1 MGAHRGRPSRGRRLY
16 RTADDHYAVVGA
28 ATAVPPPS
36 RLRVLLS
43 AAFAGLHV
51 AAERGRGGGEKGAVL
66 GVTVGRGEG
75 SAGGGGG
82 GSGSDSS
89 GDDGGS
95 YPPPSVGLLSGGRP
109 RVMVALAGLLFLF
122 LEARHYALVPSVVA
136 QLTSGQVAAVGGV
149 ASGHAFRLAAPAELS
164 TWVHG
169 GGRAAAVPSVP
180 VGGGVARG
188 GREGGTEATAAP
200 AAVDGADGVAGGDGV
215 AALAPGPLEADEKV
229 NAAAERVRD
238 AHLFRNAAEVS
249 SRAAALAAA
258 RAQAQAAVAAEH
270 APEAATARDT
280 PVRATR
286 TDTATQGPEAAAA
299 AAAAMPSG
307 SAAGSPLPQP
317 PGEEARPEAG
327 GLPSVPAPAVT
338 TPPGAGAGTVE
349 VAVRPP
355 PRAGAAPPAVAS
367 AVVAGSSEATVAA
380 PLLPSST
387 AVDPRGTTAGDLAAT
402 PMVATRPADG
412 EAADVASR
420 ITPSPQ
426 MVEARAA
433 IEEMGGW
440 VAPAAE
446 LSPPRAM
453 LDAEAASTGD
463 LMAANALAAAQ
474 AETDNRDLEADA
486 EPIVHNPHPGAR
498 RGGSGDGG
506 STGVGGDGTPIRVT
520 TYTTEHGDVTAATA
534 DAGDEDDDANARAVA
549 HGGHLF
555 RGVPANAID
564 VAAHGGIYETGYH
577 NLTRVSHMLY
587 RIIRHHNVSSML
599 DVPCTAHVAWMPALL
614 ARLDYEIPSFRYQ
627 CMDSAPDVS
636 AASRALRSAS
646 ESATV
651 TSGVRY
657 WEVPLPTVDLIFS
670 WSGLEHLT
678 LSRTFNFFYNVR
690 SSGSALALVG
700 HHAGLEN
707 AVIRLSANGKRKTMT
722 RPRPPG
728 VNLREQPFAFVAAER
743 VIGGFGLPPP
753 PGGGD
758 DGRRLRAS
766 QKQLLLYRVSK
777 MRQSW

>member
-1 MGAHRGRPSRGRRLY
+1 
-16 RTADDHYAVVGA
+16 
-28 ATAVPPPS
+28 
-36 RLRVLLS
+36 
-43 AAFAGLHV
+43 
-51 AAERGRGGGEKGAVL
+51 
-66 GVTVGRGEG
+66 
-75 SAGGGGG
+75 
-82 GSGSDSS
+82 
-89 GDDGGS
+89 
-95 YPPPSVGLLSGGRP
+95 
-109 RVMVALAGLLFLF
+109 
-122 LEARHYALVPSVVA
+122 
-136 QLTSGQVAAVGGV
+136 
-149 ASGHAFRLAAPAELS
+149 
-164 TWVHG
+164 
-169 GGRAAAVPSVP
+169 
-180 VGGGVARG
+180 
-188 GREGGTEATAAP
+188 
-200 AAVDGADGVAGGDGV
+200 
-215 AALAPGPLEADEKV
+215 
-229 NAAAERVRD
+229 
-238 AHLFRNAAEVS
+238 
-249 SRAAALAAA
+249 
-258 RAQAQAAVAAEH
+258 
-270 APEAATARDT
+270 
-280 PVRATR
+280 
-286 TDTATQGPEAAAA
+286 
-299 AAAAMPSG
+299 
-307 SAAGSPLPQP
+307 
-317 PGEEARPEAG
+317 
-327 GLPSVPAPAVT
+327 
-338 TPPGAGAGTVE
+338 
-349 VAVRPP
+349 
-355 PRAGAAPPAVAS
+355 
-367 AVVAGSSEATVAA
+367 
-380 PLLPSST
+380 
-387 AVDPRGTTAGDLAAT
+387 
-402 PMVATRPADG
+402 MVATRPADG